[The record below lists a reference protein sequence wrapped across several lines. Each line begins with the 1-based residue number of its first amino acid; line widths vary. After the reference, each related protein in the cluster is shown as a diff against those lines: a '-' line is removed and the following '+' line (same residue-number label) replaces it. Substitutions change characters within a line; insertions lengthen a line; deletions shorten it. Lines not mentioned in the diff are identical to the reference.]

1 MVVPVERNKSFIHTG
16 LSRGEVVGGIFW
28 LSLGALI
35 SLLLE
40 VVYLGT
46 WITLPGN
53 TQIAFPYTIVLAF
66 LFNMVLT
73 RTSMLWT
80 DIRSVAGIPLFTWVL
95 GFAFILVWSVAVGD
109 QLVGSNIRSVL
120 LLFAGIAGGI
130 WPLVKGK

>member
-1 MVVPVERNKSFIHTG
+1 MERNKSFIHTG

-109 QLVGSNIRSVL
+109 QLVGSNIRGVL

>member
-1 MVVPVERNKSFIHTG
+1 MERNKSFIHTG

-53 TQIAFPYTIVLAF
+53 TQIAFPYTIILAF

>member
-1 MVVPVERNKSFIHTG
+1 MERNKSFIHTG

-28 LSLGALI
+28 LSLGALV

-46 WITLPGN
+46 WITLPGD
-53 TQIAFPYTIVLAF
+53 TQIAFPYTILIAF

-80 DIRSVAGIPLFTWVL
+80 DIKSVAAVPLFTWVL

>member
-1 MVVPVERNKSFIHTG
+1 MERNKSFIHTG

-28 LSLGALI
+28 LSLGALV

-53 TQIAFPYTIVLAF
+53 TQIAFPYTILIAF

-80 DIRSVAGIPLFTWVL
+80 DIKSVAAVPLFTWVL

>member
-1 MVVPVERNKSFIHTG
+1 MERNKSFIHTG

-28 LSLGALI
+28 LSLGALV

-53 TQIAFPYTIVLAF
+53 TQIAFPYTILIAF

-80 DIRSVAGIPLFTWVL
+80 DIKSVAAAPLFTWVL